1 MHTSDIP
8 TSLQPDDSLVLNQ
21 EALDKAS
28 PMSSGES
35 KDGSEHSA
43 LKTPPSDTSV
53 SDYRSGETVISQPPN
68 ESYNME
74 NLLEIFSENILAK
87 TLRVAI
93 EALKNNNPPTVYPEF
108 VPQRGEDAGKYFLRD
123 ADFWTCGFFPGILYL
138 LRERAVKYPRVFP
151 YLGHEKDSLHFSSSL
166 LRQEL
171 ISLCKD
177 WTEPVEAMKSR
188 TDTHDMGFIIQ
199 PSVRKDWELTSNEN
213 SLQAVLT
220 AAKSLASRYSPAV
233 SAIRSWDV
241 LSQANVSIT
250 SMTQDFLVIIDS
262 MMNLDLLFYASSHFS
277 DPVYAEI
284 AITHAKT
291 LIKSNLR
298 PETPPGRTDTR
309 YKGMLYSHYHVINFD
324 AQTGEVKER
333 RTAQGYTAEST
344 WARGQAWGI
353 FGYAQT
359 YNWSRDREFL
369 STACGMAEY
378 FLWRLETSPACVERP
393 TAGSGSPTIGRY
405 VPLWD
410 FDAPIEDES
419 NPLRDSSA
427 GVIAANG
434 MLLLSQSMVE
444 LGDEILAERY
454 RSAAIRIV
462 TDTLEFSLSTEKA
475 RFADHTGGA
484 EKIHVEDAVA
494 GQRFDAILKNATANH
509 NSNDHDRYSDHG
521 LVYADYYLLE
531 FGNQLLRM
539 GLF

>member
-1 MHTSDIP
+1 
-8 TSLQPDDSLVLNQ
+8 
-21 EALDKAS
+21 
-28 PMSSGES
+28 
-35 KDGSEHSA
+35 
-43 LKTPPSDTSV
+43 
-53 SDYRSGETVISQPPN
+53 
-68 ESYNME
+68 ME
-74 NLLEIFSENILAK
+74 NLLF
-87 TLRVAI
+87 T
-93 EALKNNNPPTVYPEF
+93 
-108 VPQRGEDAGKYFLRD
+108 
-123 ADFWTCGFFPGILYL
+123 
-138 LRERAVKYPRVFP
+138 
-151 YLGHEKDSLHFSSSL
+151 SSL

-171 ISLCKD
+171 TLLCTA
-177 WTEPVEAMKSR
+177 WTGPVEAMQSR

-199 PSVRKDWELTSNEN
+199 PSLRKDWELTSNEN
-213 SLQAVLT
+213 SLKAVLT
-220 AAKSLASRYSPAV
+220 AAKSLASRYSSAV
-233 SAIRSWDV
+233 GAIRSWDV

-262 MMNLDLLFYASSHFS
+262 MMNLDLLFYASSHLS
-277 DPVYAEI
+277 DPIYAEI
-284 AITHAKT
+284 AITHART

-298 PETPPGRTDTR
+298 PEKAADRTDTR

-333 RTAQGYTAEST
+333 RTAQGYSAEST

-359 YNWSRDREFL
+359 YNWSRDRQFL

-378 FLWRLETSPACVERP
+378 FLWRLETAPACVERP
-393 TAGSGSPTIGRY
+393 TTGPGSSTTGRY

-434 MLLLSQSMVE
+434 MLLLSQSMTE

-462 TDTLEFSLSTEKA
+462 ADTLAFSLSTEKA
-475 RFADHTGGA
+475 RFADHA
-484 EKIHVEDAVA
+484 VSLEKIQVEDTVA

-539 GLF
+539 GLL